1 MELRVRVD
9 DAAVRRALTI
19 APRAAQRHIGLA
31 LDRAG
36 QEVAREEKRVAPQ
49 AHSNLVNAIISQR
62 EALLVRRVS
71 AGVQH
76 AVYVEEGTGPGGRP
90 NLYTLMQWIRV
101 KRITPRQAGMSVR
114 DLAFVIGRS
123 IARKGIRAQPFAAP
137 TAEKMQ
143 SRVMQ
148 LVAEGARNG
157 LREAGFA

>member
-1 MELRVRVD
+1 MDLRIRVD
-9 DAAVRRALTI
+9 DAAVRRALRI
-19 APRAAQRHIGLA
+19 APQATTRHVAIK

-49 AHSNLVNAIISQR
+49 AHSTLVNAILSTR
-62 EALLVRRVS
+62 EAMLVRRVS

-76 AVYVEEGTGPGGRP
+76 AVYAEEGTGPGGRP
-90 NLYTLMQWIRV
+90 NLYTLMKWIQV

-123 IARKGIRAQPFAAP
+123 IARRGTPAQQFAAP
-137 TAEKMQ
+137 TAEKTQ

-148 LVAEGARNG
+148 LVAEGARDG